1 MALDPSISLQ
11 VQSPQINVP
20 QMNPAQL
27 MQMKNYMYQQQL
39 QQIQLQEAQQG
50 MEQKNALIGILKAPG
65 AVENGIP
72 TGDTLNKLMQVNPE
86 AAMTMQENIAKLKEQ
101 QSKQATEALTQHLKQ
116 GEYDNQQAD
125 HMYDLSK
132 SYDMKYDEYTKSMP
146 SENAIQKLNKE
157 RSDEADDLLKTGKW
171 TEKQVSFLRQPFNP
185 HLNDLAVANAPKAI
199 EEYKKQREEKSKNP
213 VNVAVQGAEEIS
225 DLEDKLAKAKPGSP
239 EAKRLQ
245 ADIKAGQKTL
255 EHKEEGVK
263 VIVPGAGGM
272 GSGKEGEKRGDLLA
286 ALAEKNVNL
295 PAGMRSQQQIKAT
308 LDGLIKR
315 NPDLSMD
322 EIAQK
327 IKTGK
332 LDMVVASSEAR
343 TAGTGLGK
351 VEWAVQEMDKTAPL
365 VLEASKA
372 VPRGDFM
379 PVNKLLKKWKEGG
392 IQDPNQKELAIYVNS
407 MMNAYD
413 LLASRGGTDKDKR
426 AEAHALLTSADSP
439 EGLERGIKAF
449 LKEGEVSARAAGE
462 AVENITQSKKKDD
475 KQSSKPNVD
484 HNAALEWANAHPNDP
499 RAKTIKERAA
509 NGL

>member
-1 MALDPSISLQ
+1 M
-11 VQSPQINVP
+11 NVR
-20 QMNPAQL
+20 NQL
-27 MQMKNYMYQQQL
+27 MELNKGMTEQQRLGLKEKREDVQYMQEQQKFMQ
-39 QQIQLQEAQQG
+39 AQSLPAY
-50 MEQKNALIGILKAPG
+50 EE
-65 AVENGIP
+65 AVE
-72 TGDTLNKLMQVNPE
+72 TYTRLARM
-86 AAMTMQENIAKLKEQ
+86 AK
-101 QSKQATEALTQHLKQ
+101 T
-116 GEYDNQQAD
+116 
-125 HMYDLSK
+125 
-132 SYDMKYDEYTKSMP
+132 P
-146 SENAIQKLNKE
+146 
-157 RSDEADDLLKTGKW
+157 
-171 TEKQVSFLRQPFNP
+171 
-185 HLNDLAVANAPKAI
+185 
-199 EEYKKQREEKSKNP
+199 
-213 VNVAVQGAEEIS
+213 EEIS
-225 DLEDKLAKAKPGSP
+225 NAKYQAQMVRNKGIDELVDQNIMPKAEGEKRKNRSFDPDAARAYIGNIRKPETGVVGQIEEGRRALNLGNIEQSEYDQIKAKETGGKAESAEGKIEEDYSKGVFGKVGSK
-239 EAKRLQ
+239 EAISRRDKALEKKD
-245 ADIKAGQKTL
+245 AIK
-255 EHKEEGVK
+255 
-263 VIVPGAGGM
+263 IVVGM

-315 NPDLSMD
+315 NPDLSAD

-379 PVNKLLKKWKEGG
+379 PVNKLLKKWQEGG

-449 LKEGEVSARAAGE
+449 LKEGEVSASAAGE

-475 KQSSKPNVD
+475 KQSSKGSVSQPQLADYAKKHNISVD
-484 HNAALEWANAHPNDP
+484 AAKKGLESLGYS
-499 RAKTIKERAA
+499 IQ
-509 NGL
+509 